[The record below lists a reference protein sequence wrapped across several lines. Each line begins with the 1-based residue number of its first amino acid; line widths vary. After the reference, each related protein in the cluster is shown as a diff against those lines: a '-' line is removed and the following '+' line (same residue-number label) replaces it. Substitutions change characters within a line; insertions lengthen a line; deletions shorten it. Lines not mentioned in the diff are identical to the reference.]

1 MPSAAFPLRGSVA
14 VVTGAAGGI
23 GRALALDLAAHGCS
37 LALADRDGAA
47 LAAVATVARTSGITV
62 SEHVLDV
69 ADEAAI
75 AELPDAV
82 LAIHGRVNLLVNNAG
97 VALMGD
103 FAQISPWD
111 FRWLFEINF
120 WGTVCNTRAF
130 LPMLRR
136 EPVAQIVN
144 VSSIFGIVAP
154 DGQTAYSASKFAVR
168 GFSEALR
175 HELETTGVGVS
186 VVHPGGIA
194 TAIARN
200 ARVSAGIDP
209 ADAKRTL
216 ELFARLAVTSP
227 EQAAARIVTGI
238 QRREKR
244 ILIGRDARVLD
255 MVQRL
260 LPTGYWPL
268 IRKQTRRT
276 PRLLPQSTPV
286 SEQRHG

>member
-1 MPSAAFPLRGSVA
+1 MPSTAFPLRGSVA

-23 GRALALDLAAHGCS
+23 GRALALDLAARGCA
-37 LALADRDGAA
+37 LALADRDGAG
-47 LAAVATVARTSGITV
+47 LAVVAAAARATGTAA

-69 ADEAAI
+69 ANKAAI
-75 AELPDAV
+75 AALPDAV

-97 VALMGD
+97 VALMGEFMQTSAQD
-103 FAQISPWD
+103 FK
-111 FRWLFEINF
+111 WLFEINF
-120 WGTVCNTRAF
+120 WGTVRNTYAF
-130 LPMLRR
+130 LPVLSR

-144 VSSIFGIVAP
+144 ISSIFGIVAP
-154 DGQTAYSASKFAVR
+154 AGQTAYAASKFAVR

-175 HELETTGVGVS
+175 HELEMTGVGVS

-200 ARVSAGIDP
+200 ARVSTGIDP
-209 ADAKRTL
+209 AHAKSAL
-216 ELFARLAVTSP
+216 ELFTRLAITSP
-227 EQAAARIVTGI
+227 EQAAARIVAGI
-238 QRREKR
+238 LRREKR

-255 MVQRL
+255 IVQRL

-276 PRLLPQSTPV
+276 PRLLQQSSPAP
-286 SEQRHG
+286 EQ

>member
-1 MPSAAFPLRGSVA
+1 MPSAAFPVRGSVA

-37 LALADRDGAA
+37 LALADLDEAGLATAA
-47 LAAVATVARTSGITV
+47 ATARMSGVSV

-69 ADEAAI
+69 ADAALVS
-75 AELPDAV
+75 ALPDAV
-82 LAIHGRVNLLVNNAG
+82 LAVHGRVNLLVNNAG

-103 FAQISPWD
+103 FTQTSPED
-111 FRWLFEINF
+111 FAWLFEINF
-120 WGTVCNTRAF
+120 WGTVRNTRAF
-130 LPMLRR
+130 LPVLRR

-154 DGQTAYSASKFAVR
+154 GGQTAYSASKFAVR
-168 GFSEALR
+168 GFSEALQ

-200 ARVSAGIDP
+200 ARVSVGIDR
-209 ADAKRTL
+209 ADAKRAL
-216 ELFARLAVTSP
+216 ELFTHLAITSP

-238 QRREKR
+238 LRREKR
-244 ILIGRDARVLD
+244 ILIGRDARLLD
-255 MVQRL
+255 ALQRL

-268 IRKQTRRT
+268 IRKQTRQT
-276 PRLLPQSTPV
+276 LRLRLHSAPAP
-286 SEQRHG
+286 EQRHG

>member
-14 VVTGAAGGI
+14 VVTGAASGI

-37 LALADRDGAA
+37 LALVDRDGEA
-47 LAAVATVARTSGITV
+47 LAAVAAAARASSVSV
-62 SEHVLDV
+62 SEHVLNV
-69 ADEAAI
+69 ADAASV
-75 AELPDAV
+75 AALPAAV
-82 LAIHGRVNLLVNNAG
+82 LTAHGRVNLLVNNAG

-103 FAQISPWD
+103 FAQTSPED
-111 FRWLFEINF
+111 FAWLFEINF
-120 WGTVCNTRAF
+120 WGTVRNTRAF
-130 LPMLRR
+130 LPALRR

-154 DGQTAYSASKFAVR
+154 GGQTAYAASKFAVR

-194 TAIARN
+194 TAIVRN

-209 ADAKRTL
+209 ADVKRTRA
-216 ELFARLAVTSP
+216 LFARVAVTSP

-238 QRREKR
+238 LRREKR

-255 MVQRL
+255 LVQRL
-260 LPTGYWPL
+260 LPTGYWSL
-268 IRKQTRRT
+268 IRKQTHRT
-276 PRLLPQSTPV
+276 PRLPSHSAAAP
-286 SEQRHG
+286 EQRHG